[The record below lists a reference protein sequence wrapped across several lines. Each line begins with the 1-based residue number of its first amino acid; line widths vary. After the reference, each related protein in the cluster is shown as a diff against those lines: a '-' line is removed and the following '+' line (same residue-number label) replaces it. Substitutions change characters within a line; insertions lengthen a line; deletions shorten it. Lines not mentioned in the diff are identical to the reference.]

1 MEGKIMGRTFRK
13 IARRSKISAY
23 IKRLNQQT
31 EEIQP
36 MGEGSW
42 TQVIQTN
49 GGISHP
55 VSPLFMDN
63 LSAYPDLIKK
73 SYNQVNKQMTKEKR
87 GIK

>member
-1 MEGKIMGRTFRK
+1 MGRTFRK

-49 GGISHP
+49 GGISQA